1 MKTLLAIAL
10 CLTGAACTP
19 QIDSSSGT
27 GGDAASSTGGAGGS
41 LPSSSNQSGS
51 SGGASSS
58 AATSVSASAGSG
70 GAGGAPDGGV
80 KFNCLTCGEALDFAA
95 GDICDGGAHYAA
107 VLEAC
112 VRGYCADLCGAT
124 DNPKSP
130 NASADCSACLETS
143 CASELADCAAH

>member
-1 MKTLLAIAL
+1 MKTILAIAL

-27 GGDAASSTGGAGGS
+27 GGDGGS
-41 LPSSSNQSGS
+41 GSGASAPGGSSGTSSES
-51 SGGASSS
+51 ATSASGGASSS
-58 AATSVSASAGSG
+58 SEASSTS
-70 GAGGAPDGGV
+70 GAGGAGAEL
-80 KFNCLTCGEALDFAA
+80 CITCGQALDFAT
-95 GDICDGGAHYAA
+95 GDLCDGGAHYAA

-112 VRGYCADLCGAT
+112 VRGYCADICGAT

-143 CASELADCAAH
+143 CASELADCEAH